1 MSMSMSTS
9 NTKTYTPSVS
19 LIIWASFFVLT
30 LSWGSSFILVKRG
43 LQAFSPWQVASIRLT
58 TAFLA
63 LGIPAF
69 FHLKQLPKDK
79 LKYVFFTGMTGLFI
93 PAYLFCWAQM
103 GVSSSVAGVLNAL
116 TPAFTFIIG
125 ILFFKQ
131 ASKVMQIVGLLIGF
145 IGSALLIIVN
155 SKGEFSLNAYAFCVV
170 IATACY
176 GLNVNI
182 VKKHLSNINPL
193 HMTTVAIASAGLL
206 SLAHLLTTNWLEI
219 VQNAPKG
226 KESFIA
232 AIALGLI
239 GTAFS
244 QVVFNRM
251 LKYST
256 AVFASSITYFIPIVA
271 VMWGVWDGEIL
282 LFWHYIGMLGIIAGI
297 LILNR
302 FK

>member
-1 MSMSMSTS
+1 MS
-9 NTKTYTPSVS
+9 NTKTFTPSVS
-19 LIIWASFFVLT
+19 LIIWASFLVLT
-30 LSWGSSFILVKRG
+30 ISWGSSFIMVKRG

-58 TAFLA
+58 SAFIA

-69 FHLKQLPKDK
+69 FHLKLIPKDK

-93 PAYLFCWAQM
+93 PAYLFCLAQM

-131 ASKVMQIVGLLIGF
+131 PSKLMQIVGLSIGF
-145 IGSALLIIVN
+145 ISSAMLILIN
-155 SKGEFSLNAYAFCVV
+155 SKGGFSLNAYAFCVV
-170 IATACY
+170 AATACY

-182 VKKHLSNINPL
+182 IKKYLVGVNPL

-206 SLAHLLTTNWLEI
+206 SLGHLLTTNWLEI

-226 KESFIA
+226 KESLA
-232 AIALGLI
+232 AAVTLGLI

-244 QVVFNRM
+244 QVIFNKM
-251 LKYST
+251 LQYST

-271 VMWGVWDGEIL
+271 LMWGVWDGEIL
-282 LFWHYIGMLGIIAGI
+282 SLWQYIGMTGIIVGI
-297 LILNR
+297 LILN
-302 FK
+302 KSK